1 MFCQNSP
8 LCPIHPGWPFM
19 AQLIAL
25 LSYTSPFAMIRL
37 WSMKVMVFPVV
48 MDGCDSW
55 TKRKQSTKELMLS
68 KCGAGEDSWESLGQQ
83 GDQIWCWE
91 RLRAGEER
99 WQGMRWLNG
108 ITDSMD
114 SMDMNLRKLW
124 EIVKD
129 RDAWHAAV
137 HGVTKSQTG
146 LSNNK
151 LLMLYLPITS
161 AQVSSRRSQVTSLI
175 CS

>member
-1 MFCQNSP
+1 M
-8 LCPIHPGWPFM
+8 
-19 AQLIAL
+19 L
-25 LSYTSPFAMIRL
+25 LN
-37 WSMKVMVFPVV
+37 
-48 MDGCDSW
+48 
-55 TKRKQSTKELMLS
+55 
-68 KCGAGEDSWESLGQQ
+68 CGAGEDSWESLGQQ
-83 GDQIWCWE
+83 EDQIWCWE

-137 HGVTKSQTG
+137 HGVAKSGTQLSDWTTTQDEHLSDWPLPSEAVSHMSLCLPKSLAECRACPSCSVILINERWKHRTKNAHIVYIHW
-146 LSNNK
+146 LDHPK
-151 LLMLYLPITS
+151 LLR
-161 AQVSSRRSQVTSLI
+161 QV
-175 CS
+175 

>member
-1 MFCQNSP
+1 MQKTHSLTFLALILLFSHLPQSHVYVSSHRKKYSLSDAIWICSWGSHGKNTGVVCHSLLQWTMFCQNSP

-68 KCGAGEDSWESLGQQ
+68 KCGAGEASWESLGQQ
-83 GDQIWCWE
+83 GDQIC
-91 RLRAGEER
+91 
-99 WQGMRWLNG
+99 Q
-108 ITDSMD
+108 S
-114 SMDMNLRKLW
+114 
-124 EIVKD
+124 
-129 RDAWHAAV
+129 
-137 HGVTKSQTG
+137 
-146 LSNNK
+146 
-151 LLMLYLPITS
+151 
-161 AQVSSRRSQVTSLI
+161 
-175 CS
+175 